1 MSAIT
6 EYMRRLQTIRPDLGS
21 DVASKANLDEAIT
34 ALEPFKARGYR
45 IFTIGLGPDV
55 NVELLNRMSAETGA
69 PPTWIGAGAGTT
81 SDREEAKKLL
91 DDWEMDAVESRSLES
106 RIAESFLT
114 IAEREFARGER
125 DAFRRRANWE
135 AYRGR

>member
-1 MSAIT
+1 MT
-6 EYMRRLQTIRPDLGS
+6 E
-21 DVASKANLDEAIT
+21 AEA
-34 ALEPFKARGYR
+34 AR
-45 IFTIGLGPDV
+45 
-55 NVELLNRMSAETGA
+55 
-69 PPTWIGAGAGTT
+69 
-81 SDREEAKKLL
+81 EAKKLL